1 MLAVLHGQA
10 ADASLCGTVVLLM
23 GTHCHNTH
31 THTHTHRLFCRAWS
45 EVLTAA
51 LLLLLLCLQ
60 VLELC

>member
-1 MLAVLHGQA
+1 MLGMLAVLHGQA

-31 THTHTHRLFCRAWS
+31 RLSCRAWS